1 MKQSNVIRSSG
12 DHTIETYHFKVLSTF
27 ADKPSEIKETQTP
40 NLDEFSPQILDQ
52 ELDENQITQET
63 QTPNLDK
70 SSPEPSFI
78 EELLKRTEELSDNIV
93 KLQMK
98 IESQESEFKDR
109 LEHEIAQAKEV
120 ALKEGEEIAKAK
132 FDESLKE
139 IQVKFTNSIQK
150 IQEAQDKLKEFLTKS
165 EQELPNTAIQIAKE
179 VIIKEVSDNSAK
191 IAYEISKNLIKELEN
206 SSDVEIKVNP
216 EDFEYLQEKFNGK
229 VKLASD
235 DAISKGGA
243 IVLSKN
249 GNIDGNLLT
258 RFEKIQKILK
268 E

>member
-1 MKQSNVIRSSG
+1 MKQSNVITANK
-12 DHTIETYHFKVLSTF
+12 DHTVESYRFKVLSVF
-27 ADKPSEIKETQTP
+27 GDAKQDIKQDVDDDEIQVAQPLK
-40 NLDEFSPQILDQ
+40 IQ
-52 ELDENQITQET
+52 EEPEEKQQAQNTA
-63 QTPNLDK
+63 K
-70 SSPEPSFI
+70 STAEPSFI

-109 LEHEIAQAKEV
+109 LEHEVAQVKEA
-120 ALKEGEEIAKAK
+120 ALKEGEELAKAK

-139 IQVKFTNSIQK
+139 IQSKFANSIQK
-150 IQEAQDKLKEFLTKS
+150 IEEAQNHLKEFFAKS

-179 VIIKEVSDNSAK
+179 VIIKEISDNSAK
-191 IAYEISKNLIKELEN
+191 IAYEISKNLIKELQN
-206 SSDVEIKVNP
+206 SSDIEIKVNP
-216 EDFEYLQEKFNGK
+216 EDFDYLKEKFDGK
-229 VKLASD
+229 VKLTPD

-243 IVLSKN
+243 VVLSKD

>member
-27 ADKPSEIKETQTP
+27 ADKPSEIKDTPKP
-40 NLDEFSPQILDQ
+40 NLDEFSPQILEQ
-52 ELDENQITQET
+52 ELDENQLNQDE
-63 QTPNLDK
+63 QTPNLNK
-70 SSPEPSFI
+70 SPEPSFI

-109 LEHEIAQAKEV
+109 LEHEVTQAKEV

-139 IQVKFTNSIQK
+139 IQAKFTNSIQK

-229 VKLASD
+229 VKLTSD

-243 IVLSKN
+243 VVLSKS

>member
-1 MKQSNVIRSSG
+1 MKQSNVIRTNS
-12 DHTIETYHFKVLSTF
+12 DHTIETYHFKVLSAF
-27 ADKPSEIKETQTP
+27 AEKSSETKESQKSDF
-40 NLDEFSPQILDQ
+40 DEMSPDIQ
-52 ELDENQITQET
+52 EFDENTIEQDNKTL
-63 QTPNLDK
+63 NLDK

-109 LEHEIAQAKEV
+109 LEHEVAQAKEV

-132 FDESLKE
+132 FDENLKE
-139 IQVKFTNSIQK
+139 IQAKFTNSIQK
-150 IQEAQDKLKEFLTKS
+150 IEEAQNKLKEFLAKS

-206 SSDVEIKVNP
+206 SADIEIKVNP
-216 EDFEYLQEKFNGK
+216 EDFEYLKEKFDGK
-229 VKLASD
+229 VKLTSD

-243 IVLSKN
+243 VVLSKN